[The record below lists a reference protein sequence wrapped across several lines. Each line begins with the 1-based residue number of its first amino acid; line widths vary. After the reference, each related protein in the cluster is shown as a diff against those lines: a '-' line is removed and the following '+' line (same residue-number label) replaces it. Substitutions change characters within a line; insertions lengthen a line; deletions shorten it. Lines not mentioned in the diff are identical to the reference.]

1 MRGMRNV
8 RRRRTSQNF
17 GILIV
22 PVVCFAVSAYFG
34 YAGIF
39 GQRGLIARNDTQA
52 ELALKQRELAQVQGQ
67 REALQ
72 HRTEL
77 LDSRALDPDMLD
89 EVARTVLTEG
99 RTGEVAVRRPAPP
112 AR

>member
-1 MRGMRNV
+1 MPM
-8 RRRRTSQNF
+8 RRRRTSHNF
-17 GILIV
+17 GMLIV
-22 PVVCFAVSAYFG
+22 PIVCIAVSAYFG

-39 GQRGLIARNDTQA
+39 GQRGLLARNDTQA
-52 ELALKQRELAQVQGQ
+52 QLALKEQELALVRGQ

-89 EVARTVLTEG
+89 EVARQVLTEG
-99 RTGEVAVRRPAPP
+99 HSGEVAVRRSPP
-112 AR
+112 AH

>member
-1 MRGMRNV
+1 MPRM
-8 RRRRTSQNF
+8 RRRTKNNF
-17 GILIV
+17 GMLIV
-22 PVVCFAVSAYFG
+22 SIVCFAVSAYFG

-39 GQRGLIARNDTQA
+39 GQRGLIARNQTQA
-52 ELALKQRELAQVQGQ
+52 ELALKQQELAQVRGE

-77 LDSRALDPDMLD
+77 LDSRALDADMLD

-99 RTGEVAVRRPAPP
+99 HTGEVAVRRTAPS